1 MLVIISD
8 IHLCDGSAF
17 PVHID
22 PRAFRL
28 LLSEIYE
35 LAQSSRRG
43 ARSWHVDLVLLG
55 DIFDLLRT
63 ERWFVDRQ
71 GRDVPLSLR
80 PWGDPTCLS
89 AAPPSAET
97 LRQARAI
104 TDEIIERNAEALA
117 VLRGEGEGCAPPE
130 GVTVRRIFIPG
141 NHDRLYLHDD
151 EIRQRVLQALGAIDG
166 RSEGAAAA
174 GIFPHRLQM
183 PRYGLLA
190 RHGHEWDPWNFE
202 RFRDDRVPSQYREE
216 DYLPT
221 PIGDAITTELV
232 ARVPFEMRQRLSA
245 DPAFA
250 GDPSL
255 LRICQRL
262 QRIEDVRPTLSAFRW
277 IFYET
282 GRLGARAGAR
292 QARAL
297 RAALTDTI
305 SAVAGAFLELPYYR
319 AWRERHNV
327 SGWLDRTDKLH
338 LLLKGTQRVLSLE
351 FADILSFFAAAEG
364 SMAWLSP
371 DHHQAGAARE
381 DLDGVSVAAALSG
394 REEDGEAAAP
404 LRFVTYGHTHEP
416 LQAPLRVGRHSDLY
430 LNSGTFRDRQFATRD
445 GQGFIGWQTFSYLVF
460 YHEDERQPEPGPPG
474 AAVEKQE
481 KVERRVGPTYERWTG
496 TRAR

>member
-17 PVHID
+17 PVHVD

-35 LAQSSRRG
+35 LARASRRG

-55 DIFDLLRT
+55 DVFDLLRT

-71 GRDVPLSLR
+71 GREVPPSAR
-80 PWGDPTCLS
+80 PWGDPTCLT
-89 AAPPSAET
+89 AAQPAAET
-97 LRQARAI
+97 LHHARAI
-104 TDEIIERNAEALA
+104 TDEIIEKNAAALA
-117 VLRGEGEGCAPPE
+117 VLRGEAEGCAPPE

-141 NHDRLYLHDD
+141 NHDRLYLHDE
-151 EIRQRVLQALGAIDG
+151 EIRRKVLGALGAIDG
-166 RSEGAAAA
+166 RCAGAAAD
-174 GIFPHRLQM
+174 GVFLHRLQM

-202 RFRDDRVPSQYREE
+202 RFRDDRLPSQYSDE

-221 PIGDAITTELV
+221 PIGDPITTELV
-232 ARVPFEMRQRLSA
+232 ARVPFEMRQRLAA

-250 GDPSL
+250 GDPAL

-277 IFYET
+277 VFYET
-282 GRLGARAGAR
+282 GRLGARSGAR

-297 RAALTDTI
+297 REALTDTI
-305 SAVAGAFLELPYYR
+305 SAVAGSFLSLPYYR

-327 SGWLDRTDKLH
+327 AGWLDRTDKLH

-364 SMAWLSP
+364 SMAWMSP

-381 DLDGVSVAAALSG
+381 DLAGLSVAADLPAQDG
-394 REEDGEAAAP
+394 GEEEAAP
-404 LRFVTYGHTHEP
+404 LRFVAYGHTHEP

-460 YHEDERQPEPGPPG
+460 YGEEERQPEPAGEGG
-474 AAVEKQE
+474 AKGA
-481 KVERRVGPTYERWTG
+481 RRVGPTYERWTG